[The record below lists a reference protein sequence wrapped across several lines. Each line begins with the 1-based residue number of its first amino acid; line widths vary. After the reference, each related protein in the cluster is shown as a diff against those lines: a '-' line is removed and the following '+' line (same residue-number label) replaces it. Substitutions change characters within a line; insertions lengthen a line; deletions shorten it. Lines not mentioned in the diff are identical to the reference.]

1 MTTTPGTTATTG
13 TLETNDAHL
22 YYEVRG
28 KGPLVALIGAPA
40 GAADFGPLA
49 DLLSADHTVL
59 TTDPRGI
66 GRSPVHDPEQDSTP
80 GLRAADLAQLIGR
93 LGTGPATVVGS
104 SGGAV
109 TALALAQDHPESVH
123 TAVAHEAPL
132 YDVLAD
138 RTDLY
143 AKVEDMISTYADGD
157 VIGAWRLFMKAAN
170 IAIPDEALDYMFGGD
185 RDPQAGA
192 DERRWF
198 FHELRGTVS
207 WRPDTAAL
215 RSGPTRL
222 VIGIG
227 EDSAGELCDRS
238 SRALAAELGLAPTMF
253 PGGHTA
259 MGDDP
264 AGFAVRLREVLATA
278 G

>member
-13 TLETNDAHL
+13 ILATPDAHL

-28 KGPLVALIGAPA
+28 EGPLVALVGAPA

-49 DLLSADHTVL
+49 DLLATDHTVL

-80 GLRAADLAQLIGR
+80 GLRAADLARLIGR

-109 TALALAQDHPESVH
+109 TALALVHGHPESVH
-123 TAVAHEAPL
+123 TAVVHEAPL
-132 YDVLAD
+132 YEVLPD
-138 RTDLY
+138 RADLY
-143 AKVEDMISTYADGD
+143 SKVEDMIATYAEGD
-157 VIGAWRLFMKAAN
+157 VIGAWRQFMKAAS
-170 IAIPDEALDYMFGGD
+170 IAIPDEALEHMFGGD
-185 RDPQAGA
+185 RDPQTVA

-207 WRPDTAAL
+207 WRPDVAAL
-215 RSGPTRL
+215 RSGAPRL

-227 EDSAGELCDRS
+227 QDSAGELCDRS

-264 AGFAVRLREVLATA
+264 AGFAVRLREVLS
-278 G
+278 